1 MSDEYAARARR
12 ALVGARAR
20 WLLRTRAL
28 CLADR
33 AQTADSREGQDL
45 QSDLGGC
52 SGGGGGGGGGGAPR
66 CSSAWLCVAAPLW
79 VVVRVCALLR
89 EPRPSGMSHE
99 AVAEYR
105 ELFDM
110 FASGDAELVPHARM
124 PELLRLC
131 GVYVGTHTFSGE
143 QWRYPEAPHS
153 FGHFIALMD
162 RGWGGRRSTAAPTSE
177 AALAH
182 FATLDVR
189 GAGTI
194 PRARVHSALLA
205 LGMID
210 AASTSEAEVEEFLA
224 EADCVAGDGSVDYAA
239 LVGALL

>member
-12 ALVGARAR
+12 ALVGARAK

-52 SGGGGGGGGGGAPR
+52 SGGGGGGGGAPR

-131 GVYVGTHTFSGE
+131 GVYVGMHTFSGE

-162 RGWGGRRSTAAPTSE
+162 RGWGGPPLHGGADFRGGARALRHARRAGGGHHPAGARALGAA
-177 AALAH
+177 
-182 FATLDVR
+182 
-189 GAGTI
+189 GAGY
-194 PRARVHSALLA
+194 
-205 LGMID
+205 D
-210 AASTSEAEVEEFLA
+210 
-224 EADCVAGDGSVDYAA
+224 
-239 LVGALL
+239 